1 MSNLSK
7 NQIQRNIDD
16 AKAAKSALDRS
27 IYEWEKQKKS
37 AVVSEPAV
45 GTMFTISV
53 RFEFRGKDYQFLVLR
68 HGERWYTT
76 GTTPK
81 TKMFPSWVKFVEWLE
96 GEDVYQHSDL
106 EVLQSAGTAYN
117 LDTGLMVNIPTEG
130 PPF

>member
-27 IYEWEKQKKS
+27 IHEWEKLKKS
-37 AVVSEPAV
+37 AVIAQPAT
-45 GTMFTISV
+45 GIMFTINV
-53 RFEFRGKDYQFLVLR
+53 RFEFRGKEYQFLVLR

-76 GTTPK
+76 GTTPQ
-81 TKMFPSWVKFVEWLE
+81 TKMFPSWAKFVEWLE
-96 GEDVYQHSDL
+96 EDVYQHSDL
-106 EVLQSAGTAYN
+106 ELLQSAGTAFN
-117 LDTGLMVNIPTEG
+117 LDTGLFVKVPTEL